1 VASVDV
7 AIRSIHLIAAAVW
20 AGGLVF
26 LGVAA
31 GVARRTIPDAERI
44 EFFRVLGRRFAI
56 LAAGAALLLAATG
69 ADMASDRLASWSAL
83 VDTSYGRLLFAK
95 IILFALV
102 VVEAALH
109 SLVLGP
115 RIGRLREALL
125 SAPTDPDLALR
136 LRRTAVLSGIVSA
149 LMLLQTIAI
158 LVLAADLV
166 A

>member
-1 VASVDV
+1 MDV

-31 GVARRTIPDAERI
+31 GVARRTIPEGERI
-44 EFFRVLGRRFAI
+44 AFFRMLGRRFAM
-56 LAAGAALLLAATG
+56 LAAASALLIAATG

-83 VDTSYGRLLFAK
+83 VNTSYGRILLAK
-95 IILFALV
+95 IILFALAL
-102 VVEAALH
+102 VEAAIH

-115 RIGRLREALL
+115 RIGALREALL
-125 SAPTDPDLALR
+125 ASPGDATLERR
-136 LRRTAVLSGIVSA
+136 LHRTAAVSGVLSA
-149 LMLLQTIAI
+149 LMLAQTIAI

-166 A
+166 T

>member
-1 VASVDV
+1 VDV

-31 GVARRTIPDAERI
+31 GVARKTIPDEERI
-44 EFFRVLGRRFAI
+44 AFFRMLGRRFVFI
-56 LAAGAALLLAATG
+56 AAASALLLAATG
-69 ADMASDRLASWSAL
+69 ADMASDRLVSWSAL
-83 VDTSYGRLLFAK
+83 VDTSYGSILLAK
-95 IILFALV
+95 IVLFTLALA
-102 VVEAALH
+102 EAAVH

-115 RIGRLREALL
+115 RIGALREALQA
-125 SAPTDPDLALR
+125 SPQDAALQDR
-136 LRRTAVLSGIVSA
+136 LRRTAAVSGVLSA

-166 A
+166 S

>member
-1 VASVDV
+1 MDV
-7 AIRSIHLIAAAVW
+7 AIRSVHLIAAAIW

-31 GVARRTIPDAERI
+31 GVARATLGEPERI
-44 EFFRVLGRRFAI
+44 EFFRRLGRRFAVVAGV
-56 LAAGAALLLAATG
+56 AAVLLAASGAKLATDDLAGWGALTETG
-69 ADMASDRLASWSAL
+69 F
-83 VDTSYGRLLFAK
+83 GRILLSK

-102 VVEAALH
+102 VIEAAVH

-115 RIGRLREALL
+115 RIGRLRAELLASPGDGALEA
-125 SAPTDPDLALR
+125 R
-136 LRRTAVLSGIVSA
+136 LRRLAVSSGIVSA
-149 LMLLQTIAI
+149 LMLAQTIAI

>member
-1 VASVDV
+1 MDV

-31 GVARRTIPDAERI
+31 GVARRTIPAELRVD
-44 EFFRVLGRRFAI
+44 FFRALGRRFAI
-56 LAAGAALLLAATG
+56 VALVAAVLLAVTG
-69 ADMASDRLASWSAL
+69 ADMAADSLSSWSAL
-83 VDTSYGRLLFAK
+83 TDTGYGRELLAKIVLFA
-95 IILFALV
+95 FALA
-102 VVEAALH
+102 EAAVH

-115 RIGRLREALL
+115 RLGGLREALL
-125 SAPTDPDLALR
+125 ADPDDVELQAR
-136 LRRTAVLSGIVSA
+136 LRSTAAISGTLSA
-149 LMLLQTIAI
+149 LMLAQTIAI

>member
-1 VASVDV
+1 VDV

-31 GVARRTIPDAERI
+31 GVARKTIPDEERI
-44 EFFRVLGRRFAI
+44 AFFRMLGRRFVFI
-56 LAAGAALLLAATG
+56 AAASALLLAATG
-69 ADMASDRLASWSAL
+69 ADMASDRLVSWSAL
-83 VDTSYGRLLFAK
+83 VDTSYGRILLAK
-95 IILFALV
+95 IVLFTLALA
-102 VVEAALH
+102 EAAVH

-115 RIGRLREALL
+115 RIGALREALQA
-125 SAPTDPDLALR
+125 SPQDAALQDR
-136 LRRTAVLSGIVSA
+136 LRRTAAVSGVLSA

-166 A
+166 S

>member
-1 VASVDV
+1 MDV

-31 GVARRTIPDAERI
+31 GVARRTIPEGERI
-44 EFFRVLGRRFAI
+44 AFFRMLGRRFAFI
-56 LAAGAALLLAATG
+56 AAASAVLLAGTG

-83 VDTSYGRLLFAK
+83 VDTSYGRILFAK
-95 IILFALV
+95 IVLFALAL
-102 VVEAALH
+102 VEAAVH

-115 RIGRLREALL
+115 RIGALREALL
-125 SAPTDPDLALR
+125 ASPGDVALQAR
-136 LRRTAVLSGIVSA
+136 LRRTAAVSGVLSA

-166 A
+166 T

>member
-1 VASVDV
+1 MDL

-31 GVARRTIPDAERI
+31 AVARRTIPEGDRI
-44 EFFRVLGRRFAI
+44 AFFRMLGRRFAF
-56 LAAGAALLLAATG
+56 AAAAAAVLLAATG

-83 VDTSYGRLLFAK
+83 VNTSYGRILFAK
-95 IILFALV
+95 IVLFALALT
-102 VVEAALH
+102 EAGVH

-115 RIGRLREALL
+115 RIGALREALL
-125 SAPTDPDLALR
+125 ASPGDAALQAR
-136 LRRTAVLSGIVSA
+136 LRRTAAVSGVLSV

-166 A
+166 S

>member
-1 VASVDV
+1 MDV

-125 SAPTDPDLALR
+125 SAPTDRDLALR

>member
-1 VASVDV
+1 MDV

-31 GVARRTIPDAERI
+31 GVARRTVSEGERVA
-44 EFFRVLGRRFAI
+44 FFRVLGRHFAAVAV
-56 LAAGAALLLAATG
+56 AAAVLLAATG
-69 ADMASDRLASWSAL
+69 ADMASDNLAGWSDL
-83 VDTSYGRLLFAK
+83 VDTGYGRELLAK
-95 IILFALV
+95 TILFALALI
-102 VVEAALH
+102 EAAVH

-115 RIGRLREALL
+115 RIGALREALIA
-125 SAPTDPDLALR
+125 APGDAEISER
-136 LRRTAVLSGIVSA
+136 LRRTAALSGIVSA
-149 LMLLQTIAI
+149 LMLAQTIAI

>member
-1 VASVDV
+1 MDV

-83 VDTSYGRLLFAK
+83 VDTSYGRLLLAK

-125 SAPTDPDLALR
+125 SAPTDRDLALR